1 MKPIIG
7 ITSSMELD
15 QKKYM
20 VNENNVRAIHQAGGI
35 PLLLPY
41 ITGDNDID
49 QMVQQIDG
57 LYLPGGY
64 DIDPTLFGEEPHPK
78 LGTIIPKRDKFEFS
92 LIEKVLE
99 KGKPI
104 LGVCRGSQILNIVV
118 GGDMYQDIYGQIHTP
133 LFQHSQ
139 RSPLQHGSHF
149 VNVLEDSLLAKLVG
163 VTELRVNSFHHQ
175 ANRKIPSN
183 FLASGVANDGI
194 IEAIESKE
202 HPFVL
207 GVQWHPESMLQVND
221 EASEKIYKGFIT
233 ACIEYKRRN
242 DKKR

>member
-20 VNENNVRAIHQAGGI
+20 VNKNNVKAIQQAGGI
-35 PLLLPY
+35 SLLLPY
-41 ITGDNDID
+41 ITNDNDMN
-49 QMVQQIDG
+49 QLVKQIDG

-64 DIDPTLFGEEPHPK
+64 DIDPTMFGEEPHPN
-78 LGTIIPKRDKFEFS
+78 LGTIIPKRDKFEFK
-92 LIEKVLE
+92 LIQKVLE
-99 KGKPI
+99 EGKPI

-118 GGDMYQDIYGQIHTP
+118 GGDMYQDIYGQIETP
-133 LFQHSQ
+133 LLQHSQ
-139 RSPLQHGSHF
+139 RAPLEHGSHF
-149 VNVLEDSLLAKLVG
+149 VNVLEDSLLSKLVG
-163 VTELRVNSFHHQ
+163 VRRLRVNSFHHQ

-183 FLASGVANDGI
+183 FQASGVANDGI

-207 GVQWHPESMLQVND
+207 GIQWHPEAMLQAND
-221 EASEKIYKGFIT
+221 DASEKIYKGFIR
-233 ACIEYKRRN
+233 ACIEYKKGVIN
-242 DKKR
+242 